1 MTSLVRGLE
10 VLQAFAGTDGNRTA
24 ADISKQ
30 TGLSR
35 AVIRRCLN
43 TLSEAGYVRRV
54 GNRYHLEAKV
64 LSLAQPY
71 YSAANSLPAISQ
83 PFLEQVSQQ
92 ISESCSLA
100 VLDGDQV
107 VYVARSAT
115 QRIMTVSLTVGSRLQ
130 GGCTSLGRV
139 LLSNLS
145 DDKLD
150 GYLNRNPLIPHTPKT
165 ITSKRDWK
173 KAITLARQNQFALVD
188 EELEIGL
195 RSIAVPVTDASNR
208 VIAAM
213 NVGVQATRVSKR
225 VLQTKIL
232 ATLQTAAK
240 QLSQRFAELN
250 PVTNDR

>member
-35 AVIRRCLN
+35 AVIRRCLY

-92 ISESCSLA
+92 NSESCSLA
-100 VLDGDQV
+100 VMDGDQV

-115 QRIMTVSLTVGSRLQ
+115 QRIMTVGSRLQ

-150 GYLNRNPLIPHTPKT
+150 GYLNRNPLTPHTPKT

-213 NVGVQATRVSKR
+213 NVGVQATRVSRR

-232 ATLQTAAK
+232 ASLQTAAK

-250 PVTNDR
+250 RVTNDR